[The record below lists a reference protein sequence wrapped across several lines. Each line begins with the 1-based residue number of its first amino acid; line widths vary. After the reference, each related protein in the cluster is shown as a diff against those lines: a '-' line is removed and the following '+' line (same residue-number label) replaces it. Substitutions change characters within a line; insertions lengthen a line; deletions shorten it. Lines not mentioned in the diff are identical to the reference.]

1 MTLDKNSHSSK
12 NKISKRYPLTICF
25 LLIAIP
31 LASANFVVTHDGYL
45 YLNSAIS
52 LFKNNFEL
60 DYQWLREPGYPL
72 ILKAI
77 GASLNYDYSYIF
89 VQSLM
94 LSGSFYI
101 FYYIFFSKAKIGI
114 LTKLYLLLVV
124 INPYFFGWSSTVLQV
139 APITLCLSLITLMI
153 FRTLSGINRIDFIYW
168 NLVNVICWSIALQMG
183 VISIICQI
191 IITLINFK
199 YENHIKQL
207 VFSVIVFILIAGSW
221 TFYKNN
227 VLERTQNF
235 QSGWNSDLNNAF
247 TSGTKLLVPINQD
260 IFKNVLQ
267 SSINLTGL
275 NAPFS
280 REIESE
286 GILRNAFEGC
296 AVWYPTDN
304 AYIAG
309 QLQKSV
315 ITHCNF
321 AQASSV
327 FSRLIP
333 IGTIF
338 WQISNIF
345 LWVALFALIGA
356 YRKRASL
363 VFLPT
368 VLLVISYSALI
379 FSIDRYILP
388 TYLLAL
394 MIPARII
401 NTLEYK
407 YKSIRFK

>member
-1 MTLDKNSHSSK
+1 
-12 NKISKRYPLTICF
+12 
-25 LLIAIP
+25 
-31 LASANFVVTHDGYL
+31 
-45 YLNSAIS
+45 
-52 LFKNNFEL
+52 
-60 DYQWLREPGYPL
+60 
-72 ILKAI
+72 
-77 GASLNYDYSYIF
+77 
-89 VQSLM
+89 
-94 LSGSFYI
+94 
-101 FYYIFFSKAKIGI
+101 
-114 LTKLYLLLVV
+114 
-124 INPYFFGWSSTVLQV
+124 
-139 APITLCLSLITLMI
+139 MI

-168 NLVNVICWSIALQMG
+168 NLVNVICWSIALQIG

-407 YKSIRFK
+407 YKSLRFK

>member
-1 MTLDKNSHSSK
+1 MILDKNFHSSK
-12 NKISKRYPLTICF
+12 DKVSKRYPLTICF

-31 LASANFVVTHDGYL
+31 LTSANFVVTHDGYL
-45 YLNSAIS
+45 YLNSGFS

-72 ILKAI
+72 ILKVI

-101 FYYIFFSKAKIGI
+101 FYYVFFGKAKIGI

-153 FRTLSGINRIDFIYW
+153 FRTLSGINKIDFFYW
-168 NLVNVICWSIALQMG
+168 NLVNIICWSIALQIG

-191 IITLINFK
+191 VITLINFK
-199 YENHIKQL
+199 YENHIKHL
-207 VFSVIVFILIAGSW
+207 VFSVIVFTLIAGSW
-221 TFYKNN
+221 TFYKNS
-227 VLERTQNF
+227 VLERTQNL
-235 QSGWNSDLNNAF
+235 QSGWNSDLNIAF
-247 TSGTKLLVPINQD
+247 TSGTKLLIPINQD

-267 SSINLTGL
+267 SSIKLTGL
-275 NAPFS
+275 STPFN

-286 GILRNAFEGC
+286 GILRNAFEVC
-296 AVWYPTDN
+296 AVWYPTEN
-304 AYIAG
+304 TYIAG

-321 AQASSV
+321 AQASLV

-401 NTLEYK
+401 NTIEYK
-407 YKSIRFK
+407 FKSIRFK